1 MEGVEDHSI
10 KPPLIVVDGANVAF
24 AYGQA
29 VAGAQ
34 RIGQQQQEQLPK
46 PVPDVRGLRVV
57 DQFFGQHCHVRF
69 VLTQSW
75 LNHRNHSDPEQTAIL
90 QDLQTCGKL
99 VTAPV
104 ADDDDAYL
112 LQICQRENALRRNTP
127 HGWAYVLSND
137 HFRDAQ
143 QRQPRLTRWLRDGQ
157 CGETGPGRI
166 SFAFGDLGRIDD
178 HGDPLWDILPNPRHP
193 LVVWIEQ
200 QHLSQAMM

>member
-1 MEGVEDHSI
+1 M
-10 KPPLIVVDGANVAF
+10 DGANVAF

-29 VAGAQ
+29 VASQ
-34 RIGQQQQEQLPK
+34 IINNTHNNR

-57 DQFFGQHCHVRF
+57 DQFFGRLCQVRF

-75 LNHRNHSDPEQTAIL
+75 LRHRNHQNPEQSTVLEQL
-90 QDLQTCGKL
+90 QAAGKL

-104 ADDDDAYL
+104 SDDDDAYV
-112 LQICQRENALRRNTP
+112 LQIAQRENSQRRRSPLN

-143 QRQPRLTRWLRDGQ
+143 QRQPELTHWLNTGQ
-157 CGETGPGRI
+157 CSATGPGRI
-166 SFAFGDLGRIDD
+166 SYAFGDLGRLDD
-178 HGDPLWDILPNPRHP
+178 HGDPEMDILPNPRHP

-200 QHLSQAMM
+200 QELAQHYG